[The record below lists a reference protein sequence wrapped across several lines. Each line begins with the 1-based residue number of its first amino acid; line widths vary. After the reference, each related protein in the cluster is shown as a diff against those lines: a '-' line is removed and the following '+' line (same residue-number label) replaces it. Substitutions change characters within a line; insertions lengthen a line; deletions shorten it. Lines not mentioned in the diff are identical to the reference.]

1 MGNSKRVSGVLWHRI
16 IKLIVNGKA
25 YKTVVRL
32 AMMYGVETC
41 AVDKAQ
47 YNKLDVAEMDMLRLL
62 DRIRIERIGGTSN
75 VGEMSLKVQE
85 SRLKWYVLR
94 KEE

>member
-1 MGNSKRVSGVLWHRI
+1 MGNSKTVSGVLCHRI
-16 IKLIVNGKA
+16 INVRVNGKA

-32 AMMYGVETC
+32 AMMYGVDTF

-47 YNKLDVAEMDMLRLL
+47 YKKLDVAEMEMLRLL
-62 DRIRIERIGGTSN
+62 DRIRNERIEGTAN

-85 SRLKWYVLR
+85 SRFFNNI
-94 KEE
+94 